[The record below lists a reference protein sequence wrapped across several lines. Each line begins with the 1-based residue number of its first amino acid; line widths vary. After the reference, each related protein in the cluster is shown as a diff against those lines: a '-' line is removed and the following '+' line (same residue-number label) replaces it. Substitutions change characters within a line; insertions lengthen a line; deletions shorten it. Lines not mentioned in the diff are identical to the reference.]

1 MMFAVRMI
9 VVMGALVTGDLVTVM
24 MGTRVMDALVTGL
37 RRGVTDTLTMVL
49 RRTLFITAMRRTPI
63 TNCSSVFG
71 ILFGATFFI

>member
-49 RRTLFITAMRRTPI
+49 RRTLFTTTMRRINPGDPI
-63 TNCSSVFG
+63 NLVLCRP
-71 ILFGATFFI
+71 